1 MQSIMQSYMKTTW
14 MIVAIGLYL
23 GYISTSGTKTQFIRL
38 LDIFFIGPLMIY
50 FGHIHVGSSER
61 HVSIFA
67 MLLVFF
73 GATTIIYNLKNYIHA
88 SK

>member
-1 MQSIMQSYMKTTW
+1 MNSTW
-14 MIVAIGLYL
+14 ITVAIGLYL

-38 LDIFFIGPLMIY
+38 LDIFLIGPLMIY
-50 FGHIHVGSSER
+50 FGHHAQHANSGG

-73 GATTIIYNLKNYIHA
+73 GATTITYNLKNYIHA